1 MQINAKFVE
10 QLHPEAVEALA
21 ELDAHG
27 FIPGRSESFDQFKSR
42 LGRILAAVEEFEREI
57 GDRGEINVFGGLALR
72 QDDRIA
78 PEIVAE
84 AASLTEQLY
93 RFSID
98 WAPGFFLSKD
108 IGLLWGGCAIADTEK
123 PLTIFLIRD
132 SFRHR
137 RRWFIYDRRELLAH
151 ELCHTARGLRDY
163 KLEEFFAYQTAP
175 SRLRRYLGNCF
186 IKKYDALLFLLP
198 VLLLLAVQMLQT
210 FAGIMFPVWPFW
222 IIALLYPA
230 RLLIRNQLARNRFF
244 RARKRLLNFGFG
256 AAAAILFRSTWDET
270 GTIAGMKTRQEF
282 LDFVDSAADHEL
294 RWKIIR
300 HRFIVESHLRNFPE
314 NVVQETLV

>member
-1 MQINAKFVE
+1 MQISAKYVE
-10 QLHPEAVEALA
+10 KLDSEDVNALA

-27 FIPGRSESFDQFKSR
+27 FIPGRGESFEQYKFR
-42 LGRILAAVEEFEREI
+42 LKRILVAIEEFNRDSEKS
-57 GDRGEINVFGGLALR
+57 GEIDVFGGLVLR
-72 QDDRIA
+72 QEDRIA

-84 AASLTEQLY
+84 ASSLTEQLY

-137 RRWFIYDRRELLAH
+137 SRWFIYDRRELLAH

-198 VLLLLAVQMLQT
+198 VLLLLGVQLFQT
-210 FAGIMFPVWPFW
+210 FAEVEFPIWPFW
-222 IIALLYPA
+222 IIALLYPIF
-230 RLLIRNQLARNRFF
+230 LLGRNQLARNRFF
-244 RARKRLLNFGFG
+244 RAKKRLLKFGYCE
-256 AAAAILFRSTWDET
+256 AAAILFRSTWDET
-270 GTIAGMKTRQEF
+270 GIIAGLKTKQEF
-282 LDFVDSAADHEL
+282 LNFVDSVADNEL

-300 HRFIVESHLRNFPE
+300 HRFIVSRCLEP
-314 NVVQETLV
+314 